1 MNTGGRAATCTG
13 APEEVQI
20 AMSHRILR
28 KAVDRRAVLKA
39 ATGAAAGFSAWGIP
53 GKSYQRALAQD
64 SVIQQILAIP
74 GAGTEPTEADMQRVG
89 ELILEPTKV
98 NVQPG
103 EFQGQQLTFLGLNN
117 QAKHNLVFRP
127 LLAAWQE
134 YTGAQIEWIDLPQAE
149 IFPRIQQSIASGTVD
164 FDIIEGGAP
173 WEGDLLGK
181 GLAAPMPDWVAEQ
194 IDMSDYVKA
203 LQAPVG
209 TWNGQTYRVSID
221 ADAHNFNFR
230 SDVFSNEEL
239 ATEWAASGGSQEWG
253 PPQTWQQVQ
262 AVTVFLNGK
271 QLDGEDLYGILDVCA
286 PGGGFSWYFFAS
298 RATAYAKHPDNK
310 AWLFDP
316 KTMTPYVNNEA
327 FVRAAQNIIDALP
340 YEPSDQINADLNVT
354 GFTEFLGGTG
364 SMVHWWGDVG
374 SFVYTSDQSVVQ
386 DKVMFSILPGSDD
399 VYNNT
404 TKSWET
410 LSTGPNFAPNEAY
423 IGWGIYVM
431 QRAVDLGVDKAAWS
445 IAAHLGNKDLATW
458 MAFYPSGFQPYRNSS
473 FAEELWA
480 DAGLPPEF
488 IKSYLA
494 AQEDSYNHPNG
505 TIEPRIPGLFQY
517 YVAAET
523 ELARAY
529 AGQVTAQE
537 ALDSTAAAWEKI
549 TDDLDRDS
557 QIKLYQA
564 ALG

>member
-1 MNTGGRAATCTG
+1 MCTD
-13 APEEVQI
+13 APEEVRE

-28 KAVDRRAVLKA
+28 TSTDRRTVLKA
-39 ATGAAAGFSAWGIP
+39 ATGAAAGFYAWGIP
-53 GKSYQRALAQD
+53 GKSYQRALAQE

-74 GAGTEPTEADMQRVG
+74 GAGSEPTEADMQRVG
-89 ELILEPTKV
+89 EMILEPTKA

-103 EFQGQQLTFLGLNN
+103 EFQGQRLTFLGLNN
-117 QAKHNLVFRP
+117 AGKHNLVFRP

-134 YTGAQIEWIDLPQAE
+134 YTGAEIEWIDLPQAE
-149 IFPRIQQSIASGTVD
+149 IFPRIQQSIASGTVE
-164 FDIIEGGAP
+164 FDILEGGAP
-173 WEGDLLGK
+173 WEGDILGK

-194 IDMSDYVKA
+194 IDMSDYVKL

-209 TWNGQTYRVSID
+209 TWNGETYRVSID

-230 SDVFSNEEL
+230 SDVFANEEL
-239 ATEWAASGGSQEWG
+239 GAEWTAGGGSQEWG

-262 AVTVFLNGK
+262 AVTQFLNGK
-271 QLDGEDLYGILDVCA
+271 QLEGEDLYGILDVCA

-298 RATAYAKHPDNK
+298 RASAYAKHPDNK

-316 KTMTPYVNNEA
+316 TNMTPYVNNEA
-327 FVRAAQNIIDALP
+327 FVRAAQDIIDALP
-340 YEPSDQINADLNVT
+340 FEPSDQVNADLNRT
-354 GFTEFLGGTG
+354 GFEQFLAGTG

-374 SFVYTSDQSVVQ
+374 SFVYTSDLSVVQ

-404 TKSWET
+404 SKAWET
-410 LSTGPNFAPNEAY
+410 LSSGPNFAPNEAY
-423 IGWGIYVM
+423 IGWGLYVM
-431 QRAVDLGVDKAAWS
+431 QRAVDSGVDKAAWS
-445 IAAHLGNKDLATW
+445 IAAHLGNKDLGTW

-480 DAGLPPEF
+480 GAGLPPEF
-488 IKSYLA
+488 ISSYLA
-494 AQEDSYNHPNG
+494 SQADSYNHPNG
-505 TIEPRIPGLFQY
+505 AIEPRIPGIFQY

-523 ELARAY
+523 ELARAF
-529 AGQVTAQE
+529 AAEVTAQE
-537 ALDSTAAAWEKI
+537 ALDAAAAAWEQI
-549 TDDLDRDS
+549 TDDLGRES
-557 QIKLYQA
+557 QIELYKA

>member
-1 MNTGGRAATCTG
+1 
-13 APEEVQI
+13 
-20 AMSHRILR
+20 MSHRILR
-28 KAVDRRAVLKA
+28 TSVDRRTVLKA
-39 ATGAAAGFSAWGIP
+39 ATGAAAGFYAWGVP
-53 GKSYQRALAQD
+53 GKSYQRALAQE

-74 GAGTEPTEADMQRVG
+74 GAGSEPTEADMQRVG
-89 ELILEPTKV
+89 ELILEPTKA

-103 EFQGQQLTFLGLNN
+103 EFQGQRLTFLGLNN
-117 QAKHNLVFRP
+117 AGKHNLVFRP

-134 YTGAQIEWIDLPQAE
+134 YTGAEIEWIDLPQAE

-164 FDIIEGGAP
+164 FDILEGGAP
-173 WEGDLLGK
+173 WEGDILGK

-194 IDMSDYVKA
+194 IDMSDYVRL

-209 TWNGQTYRVSID
+209 TWNGETYRVSID

-230 SDVFSNEEL
+230 SDIFANEEL
-239 ATEWAASGGSQEWG
+239 GAEWTAGGGSQEWG
-253 PPQTWQQVQ
+253 VPQTWQQVQ
-262 AVTVFLNGK
+262 EVTRFLNGK

-316 KTMTPYVNNEA
+316 TNMTPYVNNEA
-327 FVRAAQNIIDALP
+327 FVRAAQDIIDALP
-340 YEPSDQINADLNVT
+340 YEPADQVNADLNRT
-354 GFTEFLGGTG
+354 GFEQFLAGIG

-374 SFVYTSDQSVVQ
+374 SFVYTSDLSVVQ

-404 TKSWET
+404 TSAWET
-410 LSTGPNFAPNEAY
+410 LPSGPNFAPNEAY
-423 IGWGIYVM
+423 IGWGLYVM
-431 QRAVDLGVDKAAWS
+431 QRAVESGVDKAAWS
-445 IAAHLGNKDLATW
+445 VAAHLGNKDLGTW

-480 DAGLPPEF
+480 GAGLPPEF
-488 IKSYLA
+488 ISSYLSSQA
-494 AQEDSYNHPNG
+494 DSYNHPNG
-505 TIEPRIPGLFQY
+505 AIEPRIPGIFQY

-523 ELARAY
+523 ELARAF
-529 AGQVTAQE
+529 AGEVSAQE
-537 ALDSTAAAWEKI
+537 ALDAAAAAWEQI
-549 TDDLDRDS
+549 TDDLGRES
-557 QIKLYQA
+557 QIELYNA